1 MASIASDDDHSSTTT
16 SSDDHDTSF
25 AEDAEPVEDT
35 TTNELRISI
44 PAGTDADAGEE
55 AGGDKYG
62 LQVLGYHNIF
72 PNDFDVVTVHGLH
85 GDPET
90 TWKARDESKRNTV
103 LGLEDFKDEYFRL
116 MNFGYDSVKGL
127 SKEGIV
133 EEASKL
139 LRQLTEKREE
149 RDKDLFRGIVFVCH
163 DIGGAIVKQ
172 ALCQAV
178 TDPQYAD
185 IACSTKWII
194 FLGYPHRWH
203 SVYDMEEKI
212 ARLVFSGPKAPQSN
226 VMLHVKNLA
235 RAVIECNEAFV
246 ESKILLSAE
255 ILSGRSNLTDL
266 NESIFNEY
274 ESTLRTGFTFSYDF
288 SQPHAFLPCAEEM
301 TDLRSMFGEF
311 NERLRLSGGEV
322 ERAEEYSYLDALIS
336 IASPVRSIP
345 LHRYRSHPLAG
356 SQQYTN
362 WLQNTRSDVLIV
374 HGQRPTQRVSGAAFE
389 DILLKSPLDDLS
401 TYFSFDQQD
410 DRYNNTRAFLAT
422 TAAQWV
428 TREQVT
434 RANFDFRNEMSRFHA
449 QGALTD
455 EDLVILLARVRST
468 YTKGETVF
476 VLDNLDECV
485 DKLSSFWRLVAEVFE
500 SREKPWKFLI
510 FTKSADSLDEWLKS
524 WPSIELENEFSP
536 DDLDPCVRDEI
547 DCRLDR
553 FDTNYAVG
561 QTVRRFREDLLRKC
575 GNDIGLTRL
584 LLQDLGNYHSQ
595 DTLTAALKALPDTN
609 VEILAER
616 ALNAIPEEK
625 RSLVARAITWVLF
638 AFRPLS
644 IGELHSALG
653 ISEQIQGSDSTNA
666 LADVSIFDF
675 SNVQEVRFQHPKL
688 RDIIL
693 QSENEWYDVKGTAHE
708 MIVET
713 CIKFLD
719 TATAHD
725 SLDAVCSVRHDVL
738 STPSVKPRTDLA
750 NYAVWYWD
758 RHYSL
763 APDKSRL
770 IPQVLDFFRYKASPR
785 AWQMARWF
793 MSNPISRTDRTYVSK
808 LPILASTGL
817 QDIYER
823 WIEDQNVSQADE
835 KLWLPYSVAEAA
847 RNGHRNMV
855 LRLLRSVE
863 LDSTTAEYVLTAACS
878 GGDEDILL
886 DLISHIRTAL
896 PSFTWPSFLV
906 RRASWI
912 GHARVVQALIDFGAD
927 VSGKEGAMFGQC
939 SLHVAAR
946 NSQLE
951 VVKLLVKHD
960 PNLVHAPDE
969 DNTAP
974 LYFATIRG
982 NHEVVKVLL
991 ENGAPANDSVDI
1003 PIICACS
1010 SGAPAAVR
1018 LLLEHGAQTE
1028 TVRDEDWK
1036 RPPLHTAVAENA
1048 ARCVDV
1054 LLEFKADP
1062 NHMCSGGTALRI
1074 AAANNRLAMV
1084 KQLVECGAD
1093 VNARPDE
1100 ESQTPLHEATGLTSG
1115 GMEMAQYLLDHGAD
1129 VNLRTPSSGPLFAAC
1144 LANDADMTRLLLEK
1158 GASVNDV
1165 YSDIWTPL
1173 HGAFKSA
1180 EVTRLLLEAGADVDR
1195 VLEENG
1201 RSPLF
1206 LAAEWGQTDVV
1217 EALLEQGKADTNI
1230 RFLPRDEEYMSG
1242 FTPLAVALKENHD
1255 DTARLLLEYG
1265 ADTSIKAVSGMLPIY
1280 NASTTELLRM
1290 VLEFRP
1296 DLSLEDADGDT
1307 ALNAIMHRLNP
1318 ELADAKLLVHA
1329 GADVNAANKEGRTPL
1344 HKALAWNHFDIARF
1358 LLKRGA
1364 ETDINALSGGTP
1376 LHLACWSGTIE
1387 GVRLMVEKAGADI
1400 NIVNGFLGSPAQAAC
1415 RRASPLDW
1423 GFEEVVVPGTL
1434 DMLRCLVGDEDKDSP
1449 PSSSAGTTNSKK
1461 KKKKTMDVNAPGGLY
1476 GSALGAAAYHATV
1489 PVIQFLLSLGA
1500 RTDIRDQSG
1509 RSPIHLA
1516 AAASSSTPANFEAL
1530 RDANADLY
1538 ARDKAGRTVVHFAIV
1553 SGRLDVLQCVLAATD
1568 GLLDVADDDGWTPLH
1583 YAARGT
1589 YHRFAAWEDGDG
1601 GRDDQ
1606 KHEMVAWL
1614 VEQGGADVW
1623 AVSSEGK
1630 RWSPL
1635 KLANYHGA
1643 KKETL
1648 ELLTPRI
1655 KTSAE
1660 GRVWVEE
1667 EHASKRAFEGSQFC
1681 DACLFKV
1688 CGVRYRCKD
1697 CWDFNFCYKCYARR
1711 DVLHPDHEWEIMG
1724 QEFEDDPVSEP
1735 EAAEEDS
1742 ESDDDTDCDSDDSD
1756 DSSSKG
1762 SSA

>member
-1 MASIASDDDHSSTTT
+1 
-16 SSDDHDTSF
+16 
-25 AEDAEPVEDT
+25 
-35 TTNELRISI
+35 
-44 PAGTDADAGEE
+44 
-55 AGGDKYG
+55 
-62 LQVLGYHNIF
+62 
-72 PNDFDVVTVHGLH
+72 
-85 GDPET
+85 
-90 TWKARDESKRNTV
+90 
-103 LGLEDFKDEYFRL
+103 
-116 MNFGYDSVKGL
+116 
-127 SKEGIV
+127 
-133 EEASKL
+133 
-139 LRQLTEKREE
+139 
-149 RDKDLFRGIVFVCH
+149 
-163 DIGGAIVKQ
+163 
-172 ALCQAV
+172 
-178 TDPQYAD
+178 
-185 IACSTKWII
+185 
-194 FLGYPHRWH
+194 
-203 SVYDMEEKI
+203 
-212 ARLVFSGPKAPQSN
+212 
-226 VMLHVKNLA
+226 
-235 RAVIECNEAFV
+235 
-246 ESKILLSAE
+246 
-255 ILSGRSNLTDL
+255 
-266 NESIFNEY
+266 
-274 ESTLRTGFTFSYDF
+274 
-288 SQPHAFLPCAEEM
+288 M
-301 TDLRSMFGEF
+301 T
-311 NERLRLSGGEV
+311 
-322 ERAEEYSYLDALIS
+322 
-336 IASPVRSIP
+336 
-345 LHRYRSHPLAG
+345 
-356 SQQYTN
+356 
-362 WLQNTRSDVLIV
+362 
-374 HGQRPTQRVSGAAFE
+374 
-389 DILLKSPLDDLS
+389 
-401 TYFSFDQQD
+401 TYFSFDQHD

-428 TREQVT
+428 TREQVS
-434 RANFDFRNEMSRFHA
+434 RAGFDFGNEMSRFHA

-455 EDLVILLARVRST
+455 EDLVILLARVRCI

-561 QTVRRFREDLLRKC
+561 KTVRRYRDDLLRKC

-609 VEILAER
+609 VDILAER
-616 ALNAIPEEK
+616 ALETIPEEK

-644 IGELHSALG
+644 IGEFHSALG
-653 ISEQIQGSDSTNA
+653 ISEQIQGLDSTNA

-675 SNVQEVRFQHPKL
+675 SNAQEVRFQHPKL

-725 SLDAVCSVRHDVL
+725 SLDAVCGVQHDVL

-750 NYAVWYWD
+750 TYAVWYWD

-770 IPQVLDFFRYKASPR
+770 IPQVLDFFRYRASPR

-793 MSNPISRTDRTYVSK
+793 MSNPISRTDRTYLSK
-808 LPILASTGL
+808 LPLLASTGL
-817 QDIYER
+817 QDIYEG
-823 WIEDQNVSQADE
+823 WIEDQNISQAEE
-835 KLWLPYSVAEAA
+835 KVWLPYAVAEAA

-896 PSFTWPSFLV
+896 PSFTWPSFLA

-960 PNLVHAPDE
+960 ANLVHAPDE

-982 NHEVVKVLL
+982 NREVVKVLL

-1036 RPPLHTAVAENA
+1036 RPPLHTAIAENA

-1062 NHMCSGGTALRI
+1062 NHVCPGGTALRI

-1084 KQLVECGAD
+1084 KQLVEHGAD

-1100 ESQTPLHEATGLTSG
+1100 ESQTPLHEATRLTSG
-1115 GMEMAQYLLDHGAD
+1115 IEMVQYLLDHGAD
-1129 VNLRTPSSGPLFAAC
+1129 VNLRTPSSSPLFAAC
-1144 LANDADMTRLLLEK
+1144 LANDAEMTRLLLEK
-1158 GASVNDV
+1158 GANVNEVFD
-1165 YSDIWTPL
+1165 DIWTPL

-1195 VLEENG
+1195 VPEESG
-1201 RSPLF
+1201 QSPLF
-1206 LAAEWGQTDVV
+1206 LAAAWGQTEVV
-1217 EALLEQGKADTNI
+1217 EALLEQGKADVDM

-1242 FTPLAVALKENHD
+1242 FTPLAVALKENHG
-1255 DTARLLLEYG
+1255 DTARLLLEAG
-1265 ADTSIKAVSGMLPIY
+1265 AETSIKSVNGQLPILS
-1280 NASTTELLRM
+1280 AGTTELLRM

-1296 DLSLEDADGDT
+1296 DLTLEDGDGDT
-1307 ALNAIMHRLNP
+1307 ALNAILHRVTP
-1318 ELADAKLLVHA
+1318 ELADVKLLVHA
-1329 GADVNAANKEGRTPL
+1329 GAAVNAANKEGRTAL
-1344 HKALAWNHFDIARF
+1344 HKALFWNNFDIARF
-1358 LLKRGA
+1358 LLKRGGA

-1376 LHLACWSGTIE
+1376 LHLACWNGTIE
-1387 GVRLMVEKAGADI
+1387 GVRLMVEEAGADI

-1423 GFEEVVVPGTL
+1423 GFKEVVES
-1434 DMLRCLVGDEDKDSP
+1434 DMLAMLRLLSDSGSE
-1449 PSSSAGTTNSKK
+1449 SSSSSSEQPGAGGSSGGSSGGKK
-1461 KKKKTMDVNAPGGLY
+1461 QRQKLNVNAAGGLY
-1476 GSALGAAAYHATV
+1476 GSALGAAAYRATA
-1489 PVIQFLLSLGA
+1489 PVIRFLLGLGA
-1500 RTDIRDQSG
+1500 RTDIRDASG
-1509 RSPIHLA
+1509 RCPIHLA
-1516 AAASSSTPANFEAL
+1516 ATASGTHDDESSNSNSSAAAAAAAAASFEAL

-1538 ARDKAGRTVVHFAIV
+1538 ARDKAGRTVVHFAVV

-1568 GLLDVADDDGWTPLH
+1568 GLSDVADDDGWTPLH

-1589 YHRFAAWEDGDG
+1589 YHQFAACGADV
-1601 GRDDQ
+1601 GRDDR
-1606 KHEMVAWL
+1606 KHEIVAFL
-1614 VEQGGADVW
+1614 VEQQGADVW
-1623 AVSSEGK
+1623 ALSSDEK

-1643 KKETL
+1643 KPETL

-1667 EHASKRAFEGSQFC
+1667 EHKSKRAFEGSQFC

-1697 CWDFNFCYKCYARR
+1697 CWDFDFCYKCYARR